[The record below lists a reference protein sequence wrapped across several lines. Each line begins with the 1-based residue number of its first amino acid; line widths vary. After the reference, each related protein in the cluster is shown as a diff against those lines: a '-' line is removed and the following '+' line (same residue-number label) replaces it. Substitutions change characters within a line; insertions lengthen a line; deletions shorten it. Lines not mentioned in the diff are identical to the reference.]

1 MNNFKIR
8 LIVSL
13 LAFPLIYVLLY
24 QKTLSNLLILIVFL
38 FCIFEWVKI
47 FKKKNAIFFFGLI
60 VLFVFLLSLL
70 RIYNF
75 EEFNLIF
82 LWLIILTWLSDIG
95 GYIFG
100 KLFGGPKLTQ
110 ISPNKTWA
118 GAIGSIILSQLAFLI
133 FFLNSDYKFNITI
146 IFVQLFLSII
156 GQFGDILMSYVKRK
170 NNKKN
175 TSNFIPGHGGF
186 LDRVDGLI
194 WIIILE
200 IFLFN
205 KKKNLHFRVNR
216 KYWKINFTDH
226 LKK

>member
-1 MNNFKIR
+1 MNNFKKR
-8 LIVSL
+8 LSVSL

-47 FKKKNAIFFFGLI
+47 FKRKNVIFFLGLI

-75 EEFNLIF
+75 EEFNLTF
-82 LWLIILTWLSDIG
+82 LWLIVLTWLSDIG

-118 GAIGSIILSQLAFLI
+118 GAIGSIILSQFAFLI
-133 FFLNSDYKFNITI
+133 FFLNSNYKFNITI
-146 IFVQLFLSII
+146 IFMQLFLSII

-170 NNKKN
+170 NNKKD

-194 WIIILE
+194 WIII
-200 IFLFN
+200 FG
-205 KKKNLHFRVNR
+205 
-216 KYWKINFTDH
+216 NFFIE
-226 LKK
+226 

>member
-1 MNNFKIR
+1 MSNFKKR
-8 LIVSL
+8 LSVSL

-47 FKKKNAIFFFGLI
+47 FKRKNAIFFLGLI
-60 VLFVFLLSLL
+60 VLFAFLLSLL
-70 RIYNF
+70 RIYNY
-75 EEFNLIF
+75 EEFNLTF
-82 LWLIILTWLSDIG
+82 LWLIVLTWLSDIG

-118 GAIGSIILSQLAFLI
+118 GAIGSIILSQFAFLI
-133 FFLNSDYKFNITI
+133 FFLNSSYKFNINI
-146 IFVQLFLSII
+146 IFMQLFLSII

-170 NNKKN
+170 NNKKD

-194 WIIILE
+194 WIII
-200 IFLFN
+200 FG
-205 KKKNLHFRVNR
+205 
-216 KYWKINFTDH
+216 NFFI
-226 LKK
+226 

>member
-1 MNNFKIR
+1 MNNFKKR
-8 LIVSL
+8 LSISL

-47 FKKKNAIFFFGLI
+47 FKKKNAIFFLGLI

-75 EEFNLIF
+75 EEFNLTF
-82 LWLIILTWLSDIG
+82 LWLIVLTWLSDIG

-118 GAIGSIILSQLAFLI
+118 GAIGSIILSQFAFLI
-133 FFLNSDYKFNITI
+133 FFLNSSYKFNIII
-146 IFVQLFLSII
+146 IFMQLFLSII

-170 NNKKN
+170 NNKKD

-194 WIIILE
+194 WIII
-200 IFLFN
+200 FG
-205 KKKNLHFRVNR
+205 
-216 KYWKINFTDH
+216 NFFI
-226 LKK
+226 

>member
-1 MNNFKIR
+1 MNNFKKR
-8 LIVSL
+8 LSVSL

-47 FKKKNAIFFFGLI
+47 FKKKNAIFFLGLI
-60 VLFVFLLSLL
+60 VLFAFLLSLL

-75 EEFNLIF
+75 EEFNLTF

-118 GAIGSIILSQLAFLI
+118 GAIGSIILSQFAFLI
-133 FFLNSDYKFNITI
+133 FFLNSNYKFNITI
-146 IFVQLFLSII
+146 IFMQLFLSII
-156 GQFGDILMSYVKRK
+156 GQFGDILMSYIKRK
-170 NNKKN
+170 NNKKD

-194 WIIILE
+194 WIII
-200 IFLFN
+200 FG
-205 KKKNLHFRVNR
+205 
-216 KYWKINFTDH
+216 NFFI
-226 LKK
+226 

>member
-1 MNNFKIR
+1 MSNFKKR
-8 LIVSL
+8 LSVSL

-47 FKKKNAIFFFGLI
+47 FKKKNAIFFLGLI

-70 RIYNF
+70 RIYNY
-75 EEFNLIF
+75 EEFNLTF
-82 LWLIILTWLSDIG
+82 LWLIVLTWLSDIG

-100 KLFGGPKLTQ
+100 KLFGGPKLTL
-110 ISPNKTWA
+110 ISPNKTWI
-118 GAIGSIILSQLAFLI
+118 GAIGSIILSQFAFLI

-146 IFVQLFLSII
+146 IFMQLFLSII

-170 NNKKN
+170 NNKKD

-194 WIIILE
+194 WIII
-200 IFLFN
+200 FG
-205 KKKNLHFRVNR
+205 
-216 KYWKINFTDH
+216 NFFI
-226 LKK
+226 

>member
-1 MNNFKIR
+1 MNNFKKR
-8 LIVSL
+8 LSVSL

-47 FKKKNAIFFFGLI
+47 FKKKNAIFFLGLI

-75 EEFNLIF
+75 EEFNLTF
-82 LWLIILTWLSDIG
+82 LWLIVLTWLSDIG

-118 GAIGSIILSQLAFLI
+118 GVIGSIILSQFAFLI

-146 IFVQLFLSII
+146 IFMQLFLSII

-170 NNKKN
+170 NNKKD

-194 WIIILE
+194 WIII
-200 IFLFN
+200 FG
-205 KKKNLHFRVNR
+205 
-216 KYWKINFTDH
+216 NFFI
-226 LKK
+226 

>member
-1 MNNFKIR
+1 MNNFKKR
-8 LIVSL
+8 LSVSL

-47 FKKKNAIFFFGLI
+47 FKRKNVIFFLGLI

-75 EEFNLIF
+75 EEFNLTF
-82 LWLIILTWLSDIG
+82 LWLIVLTWLSDIG

-118 GAIGSIILSQLAFLI
+118 GAIGSIILSQFAFLI
-133 FFLNSDYKFNITI
+133 FFLNSNYKFNIII
-146 IFVQLFLSII
+146 IFMQLFLSII

-170 NNKKN
+170 NNKKD

-194 WIIILE
+194 WIII
-200 IFLFN
+200 FG
-205 KKKNLHFRVNR
+205 
-216 KYWKINFTDH
+216 NFFI
-226 LKK
+226 

>member
-1 MNNFKIR
+1 MNNFKKR
-8 LIVSL
+8 LSVSL
-13 LAFPLIYVLLY
+13 LAFPIIYVLLY

-47 FKKKNAIFFFGLI
+47 FKKKNAIFFLGLI

-75 EEFNLIF
+75 EEFNLTF

-118 GAIGSIILSQLAFLI
+118 GAIGSIILSQFAFLI

-146 IFVQLFLSII
+146 IFMQLFLSII

-170 NNKKN
+170 NNKKD

-194 WIIILE
+194 WIII
-200 IFLFN
+200 FG
-205 KKKNLHFRVNR
+205 
-216 KYWKINFTDH
+216 NFFI
-226 LKK
+226 

>member
-1 MNNFKIR
+1 MSNFKKR
-8 LIVSL
+8 LSVSL

-47 FKKKNAIFFFGLI
+47 FKKKNAIFILGLI
-60 VLFVFLLSLL
+60 VLFAFLLSLL
-70 RIYNF
+70 RIYNY
-75 EEFNLIF
+75 EEFNLTF
-82 LWLIILTWLSDIG
+82 LWLIVLTWLSDIG

-118 GAIGSIILSQLAFLI
+118 GAIGSIILSQFAFLI

-146 IFVQLFLSII
+146 IFMQLFLSII

-170 NNKKN
+170 NNKKD

-194 WIIILE
+194 WIII
-200 IFLFN
+200 FG
-205 KKKNLHFRVNR
+205 
-216 KYWKINFTDH
+216 NFFI
-226 LKK
+226 

>member
-1 MNNFKIR
+1 MSNFKKR

-13 LAFPLIYVLLY
+13 LAFPLIYILLY
-24 QKTLSNLLILIVFL
+24 QKVLSNLLILIVFL

-47 FKKKNAIFFFGLI
+47 FKKKNAIFFLGLI
-60 VLFVFLLSLL
+60 VLFAFLLSLL

-75 EEFNLIF
+75 EEFNLTF

-118 GAIGSIILSQLAFLI
+118 GAIGSIILSQFAFLI
-133 FFLNSDYKFNITI
+133 FFLNSNYKFNITI
-146 IFVQLFLSII
+146 IFMQLFLSII
-156 GQFGDILMSYVKRK
+156 GQFGDILMSYIKRK
-170 NNKKN
+170 NNKKD

-186 LDRVDGLI
+186 LDRIDGLI
-194 WIIILE
+194 WIII
-200 IFLFN
+200 FG
-205 KKKNLHFRVNR
+205 
-216 KYWKINFTDH
+216 NFFI
-226 LKK
+226 